1 MERERLR
8 QQLDM
13 LPPKPGV
20 YMMKDE
26 DGEVIYVGK
35 ATSLRSRVRSYFQE
49 GEKSPKTQALAN
61 RVADVDYIVTD
72 SEVEALILESTLI
85 KEHKPFYN
93 IRLKDD
99 KAYPYVRVT
108 VQERFPRV
116 EVVRRIGR
124 DNAKYFGPYTD
135 VGALKQSLNL
145 LQKIFPTRTCR
156 GPLTTK
162 SRPCLNY
169 HIGRCRAPCCSKIS
183 EEAYR
188 ELVDQI
194 CLFLQG
200 NADEIIKRLTGQME
214 KAAAQL
220 DFERAAELRDQIIAL
235 QRTVEPQK
243 IASGTKE
250 EMDLVAYA
258 LEGDLI
264 CVQVFHIRE
273 GRVIGRDHFL
283 METQGEVTGSE
294 ILEAFLQQHYTRAS
308 YIPPKIALGEEVAN
322 ADLLSQWLSQ
332 LRGKKVVLHVP
343 KRGRLKELMQLVAR
357 NARMKLEEQLLA
369 KKRAKK
375 MQEEGLAQLA
385 RLVGL
390 EDAPRRIEGYD
401 ISNLGEQDAV
411 GAMVVAIDGVPDPSQ
426 YRRFKIKTV
435 EGQNDFQMLQ
445 EVVRRRIRAFRRDAP
460 QASFAEKPDLILVD
474 GGRGQLSAVQEVLVE
489 GGWEDVPLLSLAERE
504 EEVFLPGQSRPV
516 PLEEDAPAKRLLQR
530 LRDEAHRFALAYHRK
545 LRDERISHSA
555 LDAIPGVGPKRKKIL
570 INHFGSVR
578 AVQKAT
584 LEELSQVPGI
594 PPEVARNI
602 YLGLGQGLR
611 ETEDQA

>member
-1 MERERLR
+1 
-8 QQLDM
+8 
-13 LPPKPGV
+13 
-20 YMMKDE
+20 
-26 DGEVIYVGK
+26 
-35 ATSLRSRVRSYFQE
+35 
-49 GEKSPKTQALAN
+49 
-61 RVADVDYIVTD
+61 
-72 SEVEALILESTLI
+72 
-85 KEHKPFYN
+85 
-93 IRLKDD
+93 
-99 KAYPYVRVT
+99 
-108 VQERFPRV
+108 
-116 EVVRRIGR
+116 
-124 DNAKYFGPYTD
+124 
-135 VGALKQSLNL
+135 
-145 LQKIFPTRTCR
+145 
-156 GPLTTK
+156 
-162 SRPCLNY
+162 
-169 HIGRCRAPCCSKIS
+169 
-183 EEAYR
+183 
-188 ELVDQI
+188 
-194 CLFLQG
+194 
-200 NADEIIKRLTGQME
+200 
-214 KAAAQL
+214 
-220 DFERAAELRDQIIAL
+220 
-235 QRTVEPQK
+235 
-243 IASGTKE
+243 
-250 EMDLVAYA
+250 
-258 LEGDLI
+258 
-264 CVQVFHIRE
+264 
-273 GRVIGRDHFL
+273 
-283 METQGEVTGSE
+283 
-294 ILEAFLQQHYTRAS
+294 
-308 YIPPKIALGEEVAN
+308 
-322 ADLLSQWLSQ
+322 
-332 LRGKKVVLHVP
+332 
-343 KRGRLKELMQLVAR
+343 
-357 NARMKLEEQLLA
+357 
-369 KKRAKK
+369 

-445 EVVRRRIRAFRRDAP
+445 EVVRRRIRAFRRDDP
-460 QASFAEKPDLILVD
+460 RLRFAEKPDLILVD

-489 GGWEDVPLLSLAERE
+489 EGWEDVPLLSLAERE